1 MMTSV
6 ETLPGIEFLGD
17 ATPFVGRIHEIIEA
31 IRLFDDFEMQEIEI
45 LTRYMRSYRA
55 LPGTEIIHEGD
66 DGDFMLLLLDGHA
79 EVVKQDA
86 RGLPQ
91 ILATVGPGKTLG
103 EMSLIDGK
111 LRFSSCVALESL
123 QFAVLDRA
131 SLSRLVAEEPHLGVK
146 LLMELLILLNQRLR
160 SVSMQLIECCEAR
173 RLRIR

>member
-1 MMTSV
+1 MITSI
-6 ETLPGIEFLGD
+6 ETLPGIEFFGD
-17 ATPFVGRIHEIIEA
+17 ATPFVARIHEIIET
-31 IRLFDDFEMQEIEI
+31 ITLFDDFEMQEIEI
-45 LTRYMRSYRA
+45 LARYMRFYRA
-55 LPGTEIIHEGD
+55 PPGTEVIREGD

-79 EVVKQDA
+79 EVVRKDA

-111 LRFSSCVALESL
+111 PRFSSCVALEPL

-131 SLSRLVAEEPHLGVK
+131 SFSRFVTEEPHLGVK
-146 LLMELLILLNQRLR
+146 LLMELLMLLNQRLR
-160 SVSMQLIECCEAR
+160 SVSTQLIECHEAR